1 MLAEA
6 GAQLVALHGRHKGSA
21 DKRRDGAAD
30 LSYVRAVAD
39 ALTVTVICWTMTVMT
54 ITSWATT
61 APRHA
66 PSTQA
71 QLYTCKLLEGGEDK
85 EMAMT
90 IEEMIARTAT
100 TI

>member
-1 MLAEA
+1 
-6 GAQLVALHGRHKGSA
+6 
-21 DKRRDGAAD
+21 
-30 LSYVRAVAD
+30 
-39 ALTVTVICWTMTVMT
+39 MTVMT

-90 IEEMIARTAT
+90 IEEMMDKEMAMTIEEMIARTAT